1 MQPEF
6 HYLIHLGVA
15 FVLSMAIGIEREI
28 NQKSAGLRTHMLVG
42 VGSALFMIISK
53 YGFNDISGEPGFSL
67 DGSRIAAQVAS
78 GIGFLGAGLIFVRR
92 DLVRGLTTAASV
104 WLVAAVGMAAG
115 SGMFVIAPATVV
127 LYLLIMTAASPL
139 SKRLPK
145 AKSSAHSIKI
155 RYVDGRGILREIIK
169 AVADHGLAVHNL
181 IMKPDLFSG
190 TYRDEKCQD
199 IVLRLTGAPAAME
212 AAVITINQIDGVANI
227 SISETAE

>member
-6 HYLIHLGVA
+6 HYLIHLAVA
-15 FVLSMAIGIEREI
+15 FGLSMAIGIEREI

-53 YGFNDISGEPGFSL
+53 YGFNDISAEPGFSL

-115 SGMFVIAPATVV
+115 SGMFIIAPATV
-127 LYLLIMTAASPL
+127 LFYLIIMTAVSPL

-155 RYVDGRGILREIIK
+155 RYVDGRGILRDIIK
-169 AVADHGLAVHNL
+169 AVADHGLAVNNL
-181 IMKPDLFSG
+181 SMKAGLFSE
-190 TYRDEKCQD
+190 TNLDEKCQD
-199 IVLRLTGAPAAME
+199 IILRLTGTPSAME
-212 AAVITINQIDGVANI
+212 AALITINQIEGVANI
-227 SISETAE
+227 SISETAA

>member
-6 HYLIHLGVA
+6 HYLIHLAMA

-53 YGFNDISGEPGFSL
+53 YGFNDISGEPGYSL
-67 DGSRIAAQVAS
+67 DGSRIAAQVVS

-115 SGMFVIAPATVV
+115 SGMFVIAPAAVL
-127 LYLLIMTAASPL
+127 LYLFIVAGVPPL

-145 AKSSAHSIKI
+145 ARSAAHSVKI

-169 AVADHGLAVHNL
+169 AVADHGLAVNNL
-181 IMKPDLFSG
+181 SMKADLFG
-190 TYRDEKCQD
+190 ETILDEKSQD
-199 IVLRLTGAPAAME
+199 IILRLTGSPKAME
-212 AAVITINQIDGVANI
+212 AAVVTIDQIDGVAKI
-227 SISETAE
+227 SYGEV

>member
-6 HYLIHLGVA
+6 HYLIHLAVA
-15 FVLSMAIGIEREI
+15 FGLSMAIGIEREI

-53 YGFNDISGEPGFSL
+53 YGFNDISAEPGFSL

-115 SGMFVIAPATVV
+115 SGMFIIAPATV
-127 LYLLIMTAASPL
+127 LFYLIIMTAVSPL

-155 RYVDGRGILREIIK
+155 RYVDGRGILRDIIK
-169 AVADHGLAVHNL
+169 AVADHGLAVNNL
-181 IMKPDLFSG
+181 SMKAGLFSE
-190 TYRDEKCQD
+190 TYLDEKCQD
-199 IVLRLTGAPAAME
+199 IILRLTGAPAAIE
-212 AAVITINQIDGVANI
+212 AAVITINQIEGVANI